1 MIAMAETKGEF
12 AEGPGF
18 ETGGTANLTT
28 SAHGFMSR
36 RVTIAANRSSMA
48 HDGSCESD
56 SRNRKTLMT
65 PARAAT
71 YLVGAILLAA
81 WLASAAGV
89 ARPHLAPVPRRSAE
103 SMQLDAVALTVQSQA
118 ARLRQRLAAAPILQ
132 APSRNPFTFAAREPV
147 IVPAAAVRPRTLE
160 APVVANPPLPEPA
173 LVLLGVAEQGSTRT
187 AMVGFGDE
195 LLMAT
200 EGQTL
205 ANRYRVAKVG
215 ADAIELVDLG
225 TGATRRLFL
234 RSPV

>member
-1 MIAMAETKGEF
+1 
-12 AEGPGF
+12 
-18 ETGGTANLTT
+18 
-28 SAHGFMSR
+28 
-36 RVTIAANRSSMA
+36 
-48 HDGSCESD
+48 
-56 SRNRKTLMT
+56 MT

-89 ARPHLAPVPRRSAE
+89 ARPHLPLVPRRSAE

-118 ARLRQRLAAAPILQ
+118 ARLRQRLAAAPTLQ
-132 APSRNPFTFAAREPV
+132 APIRNPFTFAAREPV
-147 IVPAAAVRPRTLE
+147 AAPAVAARPRTLP
-160 APVVANPPLPEPA
+160 APVVGDAQLPEPA

-187 AMVGFGDE
+187 AMVESGDE

-200 EGQTL
+200 EGQTI
-205 ANRYRVAKVG
+205 AGRYRVAKVG

-234 RSPV
+234 RSPA

>member
-1 MIAMAETKGEF
+1 
-12 AEGPGF
+12 
-18 ETGGTANLTT
+18 
-28 SAHGFMSR
+28 
-36 RVTIAANRSSMA
+36 MA

-56 SRNRKTLMT
+56 SRYRKTLMT

-89 ARPHLAPVPRRSAE
+89 ARPRLSPVPRRSAE

-132 APSRNPFTFAAREPV
+132 PPSRNPFTFAAREPV
-147 IVPAAAVRPRTLE
+147 IVPAAVRPRTLE
-160 APVVANPPLPEPA
+160 TPVVADPPLPEPA

-205 ANRYRVAKVG
+205 ASRYRVAKVG

>member
-1 MIAMAETKGEF
+1 
-12 AEGPGF
+12 
-18 ETGGTANLTT
+18 
-28 SAHGFMSR
+28 
-36 RVTIAANRSSMA
+36 
-48 HDGSCESD
+48 
-56 SRNRKTLMT
+56 MT

-89 ARPHLAPVPRRSAE
+89 ARPHLFPVPRRSAE

-118 ARLRQRLAAAPILQ
+118 ARLRQRLAAAPMPQ
-132 APSRNPFTFAAREPV
+132 APTRNPFTFAAREPV
-147 IVPAAAVRPRTLE
+147 DPPAASARPRTPA
-160 APVVANPPLPEPA
+160 APVVSDPPLPEPA

-195 LLMAT
+195 LLMAS

-205 ANRYRVAKVG
+205 AGRYRVAKVG